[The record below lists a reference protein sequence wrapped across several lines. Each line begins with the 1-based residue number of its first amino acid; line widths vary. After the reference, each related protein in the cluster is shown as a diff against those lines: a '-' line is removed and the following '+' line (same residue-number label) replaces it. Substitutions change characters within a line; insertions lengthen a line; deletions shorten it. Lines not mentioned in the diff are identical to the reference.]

1 MSGRDYYYIEG
12 RFIYLYGKYNIE
24 DTQFI
29 SVKYIASS
37 SSMNDTDPY
46 PIPADFESM
55 IIKNLVQIFGVMRQ
69 AREDMTNDNLK

>member
-1 MSGRDYYYIEG
+1 
-12 RFIYLYGKYNIE
+12 
-24 DTQFI
+24 
-29 SVKYIASS
+29 
-37 SSMNDTDPY
+37 MNDTDPY